1 MAKAIFGHVGGL
13 DPRLMAELQGLRRR
27 VHELEIELSRARAVN
42 EALAARVDVSD
53 ELLAERGVVVDHTT
67 VYRWVRRFTPLFI
80 EAARPCRH

>member
-27 VHELEIELSRARAVN
+27 VHDLEIELSRARAVN

-53 ELLAERGVVVDHTT
+53 ELLVLDAEPALT
-67 VYRWVRRFTPLFI
+67 
-80 EAARPCRH
+80 